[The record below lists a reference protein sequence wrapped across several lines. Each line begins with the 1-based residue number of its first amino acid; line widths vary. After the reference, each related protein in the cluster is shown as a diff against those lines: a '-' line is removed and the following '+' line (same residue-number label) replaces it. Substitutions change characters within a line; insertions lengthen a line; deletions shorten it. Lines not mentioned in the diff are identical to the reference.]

1 MPFTHNLLLLK
12 AHQGVIPTVL
22 RDFGDM
28 RVKIGFLLKHLKE
41 FLTEAKGVKVAID
54 DADHGDD
61 CDACVYLRNV
71 ALRLDNDLGLQAIHL
86 GIATRLWENITHR
99 DVVNAAETTDFLSLA
114 LSTRG
119 ILDSTF
125 RSSLLYWKMDIRLYN
140 KQLAESLDSL
150 RKLKWSSMGAHLDDP
165 ALVAALDQ
173 FAALSNR
180 LKQDSTLYADPQPT
194 FKGKVDHFRKED
206 KVGLEAFFG
215 ECDEFYSAL
224 SDMVHGGTAS
234 MLSAVPP
241 GPQIVL
247 ASDDL
252 RFVASA
258 HHLAELIGVT
268 LVLAH
273 KLLTMLYLPLLEFT
287 LRHVEGAGTVAET
300 VQAIASQARSR
311 TQNLSF

>member
-1 MPFTHNLLLLK
+1 
-12 AHQGVIPTVL
+12 
-22 RDFGDM
+22 
-28 RVKIGFLLKHLKE
+28 
-41 FLTEAKGVKVAID
+41 
-54 DADHGDD
+54 
-61 CDACVYLRNV
+61 V
-71 ALRLDNDLGLQAIHL
+71 ALRLDNDLGLQEIHL
-86 GIATRLWENITHR
+86 GTATRLWESITRR
-99 DVVNAAETTDFLSLA
+99 DVINRAETTDFLSLA

-119 ILDSTF
+119 ILDSAF
-125 RSSLLYWKMDIRLYN
+125 RSSLLYWEMDIRLYN
-140 KQLAESLDSL
+140 KQLAESLNSL
-150 RKLKWSSMGAHLDDP
+150 RTLKWSSMGSHLREP

-173 FAALSNR
+173 FAALSNK

-206 KVGLEAFFG
+206 QGGIGAFFD

-234 MLSAVPP
+234 MLPAVPP

-252 RFVASA
+252 KFVASA

-273 KLLTMLYLPLLEFT
+273 KVLVMFYLPVLERT
-287 LRHVEGAGTVAET
+287 LRHIDGADAAAER
-300 VQAIASQARSR
+300 VKAIAINARSR
-311 TQNLSF
+311 TQGLTF